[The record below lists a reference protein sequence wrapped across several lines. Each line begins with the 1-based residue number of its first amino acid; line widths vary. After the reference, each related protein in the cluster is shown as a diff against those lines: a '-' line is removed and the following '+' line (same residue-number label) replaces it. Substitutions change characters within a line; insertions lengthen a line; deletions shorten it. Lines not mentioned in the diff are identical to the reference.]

1 MKRAV
6 KTFIALFFAAFMCIY
21 GCMTAFAWDHDE
33 TWMRVR
39 FQNAPEGT
47 AYVDLLLKDKENDST
62 AVDYNEEY
70 EKYMLGLGKNR
81 VSLKRGCGL
90 AKYNEDGYTSM
101 TTRHNFVVFYDT
113 HSGETSYGLMK
124 MKTHDIF
131 NHHRYVKLAYCD
143 SAGNVIKVTN
153 EIKVPYNDFA
163 EPVMYCFS
171 GDGEKLSFKFG
182 GNVLKKHEAAAIWII
197 NIIFFLSPAIL
208 LVLAFYLYHKIRE
221 RRLKADSIE

>member
-70 EKYMLGLGKNR
+70 EKYMLGLGEDR

-101 TTRHNFVVFYDT
+101 TLRHNFVVYYDT
-113 HSGETSYGLMK
+113 YSDEASYSQMK
-124 MKTHDIF
+124 MKTHEIF
-131 NHHRYVKLAYCD
+131 NQHRYVKLAYCD
-143 SAGNVIKVTN
+143 RDGNVIKVTD
-153 EIKVPYNDFA
+153 EIKVPYNRFTY
-163 EPVMYCFS
+163 PVMYWFS
-171 GDGEKLSFKFG
+171 GDGERLSFKFG
-182 GNVLKKHEAAAIWII
+182 GVNQYKPWVDILIICVPIALLIFVFVLVRILIKRSKAKKAEC
-197 NIIFFLSPAIL
+197 
-208 LVLAFYLYHKIRE
+208 E
-221 RRLKADSIE
+221 Q